1 MASTIE
7 NLLSLGHRLKQREDE
22 AKVSIA
28 VQTIAASNSDP
39 NSQEQITQLQKK
51 THELRLVNMELRH
64 EQTKLRNQVSSLK
77 EKNRDLKGKIE

>member
-1 MASTIE
+1 MKSTIE
-7 NLLSLGHRLKQREDE
+7 NLLSLVYRLKQREDE
-22 AKVSIA
+22 AKVTTA
-28 VQTIAASNSDP
+28 VQTIAASNADP